1 MERTTAEIL
10 AWLKSLAHDGA
21 RLRLDSRRV
30 EPGDI
35 FVAVPGARVDGR
47 TYIRV
52 AMARG
57 AAGVLLEERPEENS
71 GSLPAAPE
79 RHPIASLA
87 TENLTARLGEIAAG
101 FYGDPTARMT
111 GFAVTGTNGKTTTT
125 HWIAELMTR
134 AGRPGAVVGTIG
146 CRLGGMRFEVP
157 GLTTPD
163 AVSFQGVAADLVAA
177 GAEAFAVEASSIGLV
192 QGRLSG
198 TKVDVAVFTNLTRD
212 HLDYHGTMDAYAEA
226 KARLFAWPGLKA
238 AVVNADD
245 PEGVRM
251 AKAAL
256 ASGAELWT
264 TSLEGRTIEGAR
276 HRVEARDVRPFAS
289 GMRFS
294 LVLDGT
300 AHPVEARIAG
310 DFNVSNLLEAA
321 AAVLAAGIPLEAVLP
336 HLGALLPPAGRM
348 QMIEREGTPLAVVD
362 YSHTPDALEKALES
376 LRPIAE
382 HRGGRLWAVFGCG
395 GDRDPG
401 KRPMM
406 GAAAVRL
413 ADRVLVTSDNPRSE
427 DPEAIARDVLAGAPG
442 AECAI
447 DRREAI
453 HRAMLEAAPE
463 DVVLVAGK
471 GHEDYQETAGVRH
484 HFSDVEVVNEA
495 LNERRTIEF
504 AKAARAND

>member
-1 MERTTAEIL
+1 M
-10 AWLKSLAHDGA
+10 
-21 RLRLDSRRV
+21 
-30 EPGDI
+30 
-35 FVAVPGARVDGR
+35 
-47 TYIRV
+47 
-52 AMARG
+52 
-57 AAGVLLEERPEENS
+57 
-71 GSLPAAPE
+71 
-79 RHPIASLA
+79 
-87 TENLTARLGEIAAG
+87 
-101 FYGDPTARMT
+101 
-111 GFAVTGTNGKTTTT
+111 
-125 HWIAELMTR
+125 
-134 AGRPGAVVGTIG
+134 
-146 CRLGGMRFEVP
+146 
-157 GLTTPD
+157 
-163 AVSFQGVAADLVAA
+163 
-177 GAEAFAVEASSIGLV
+177 
-192 QGRLSG
+192 
-198 TKVDVAVFTNLTRD
+198 
-212 HLDYHGTMDAYAEA
+212 
-226 KARLFAWPGLKA
+226 
-238 AVVNADD
+238 
-245 PEGVRM
+245 
-251 AKAAL
+251 
-256 ASGAELWT
+256 
-264 TSLEGRTIEGAR
+264 
-276 HRVEARDVRPFAS
+276 
-289 GMRFS
+289 
-294 LVLDGT
+294 LDGT

-321 AAVLAAGIPLEAVLP
+321 AAVLAAGVPLEAVLP

-453 HRAMLEAAPE
+453 LRAMLEAAPE

-471 GHEDYQETAGVRH
+471 GHEDYQETGGVRH

-504 AKAARAND
+504 AKAARAHD